1 MISKK
6 LRIKQNFSTMMTSNE
21 YDVRRPNSTF
31 SSKPNIHNLS
41 TSISKDVGVNE
52 FINPDEFRQKITEI
66 LPNEFANFKYKNKLN
81 RKDELKKLLK

>member
-41 TSISKDVGVNE
+41 TSISKDVDVNE

-66 LPNEFANFKYKNKLN
+66 LPNEFANF
-81 RKDELKKLLK
+81 